1 VGSKEIT
8 LRPGVGN
15 VLGSRDD
22 RSFDIHEAGGKIGY
36 LTGYLGGPWS
46 DADQDTEFRVTYIEI
61 SEPGRNLSPGEWKA
75 VVHGL
80 RQHLPDVAELI
91 GGNRGGEGGELHP
104 ASEKLMWL
112 PPGAAEPEKNVVSR
126 EKMDAFLDGIFDES
140 FDWAP
145 EPGKPMRPGPEE
157 TDLERVERQIG
168 HIKFMPDSYDFG
180 IEDLGPWDTR
190 VSEEWNRLPEADKLT
205 RLVGQVDW
213 SNINCATRSRLL
225 AREVDFAQVPEEQRA
240 AAAVENRLS
249 EREGSACASDVELD
263 MDR

>member
-22 RSFDIHEAGGKIGY
+22 RSFDIHDAGGKIGY

-112 PPGAAEPEKNVVSR
+112 RPGAADPDKDVVSR
-126 EKMDAFLDGIFDES
+126 EKMDTFLEGVFAES
-140 FDWAP
+140 FNWT
-145 EPGKPMRPGPEE
+145 EPGGRPGPEE
-157 TDLERVERQIG
+157 TDIERVERQIG

-180 IEDLGPWDTR
+180 IEDLGPWDSG
-190 VSEEWNRLPEADKLT
+190 VSEEWKRLPETDKFS
-205 RLVGQVDW
+205 RLVGHVDW
-213 SNINCATRSRLL
+213 SNIDAAVRGRLL
-225 AREVDFAQVPEEQRA
+225 AREIDFAQVPEEQRV
-240 AAAVENRLS
+240 AAAVETLPS
-249 EREGSACASDVELD
+249 GREGSVHASDVELD
-263 MDR
+263 MDH